1 MLQVLL
7 ENGCGADYIF
17 KGYHV
22 HISAI
27 VLCAIR
33 NSVKCL
39 DILLQNG
46 AKDGPAREGYT
57 AHAWSKFLNWTDCMK
72 LLTKRKKMSKTS
84 RKPVCKTLESYCH
97 EPDDAVKLP
106 AKVTEDADDR
116 DQPDD
121 TANCYATGS
130 LQTKNLTVTYQYSVP
145 PIISI
150 WGLVQWM
157 DISDTLRRL
166 VDQGHDVNVRD
177 QYGRTSLHLAVEEQ
191 SRNGLRTLLQL
202 GADPEVQDTCGATPF
217 WHAVYWNKRSMVQE
231 LIFANVTMETK
242 AQKDAFKL
250 GVPWQ
255 NIITQPTNR
264 SAKFRSPL
272 YIALKRGWKMTAY
285 LLLEAGYD
293 ANEENIEELLAIIK
307 DDTLKTALL
316 EHIHQP
322 PTLMDTCRN
331 FVRRRCGLKIHK
343 LTEELDVPAR
353 IKDCLLLRNVVDL
366 KIEPVL
372 VHI

>member
-1 MLQVLL
+1 MLL
-7 ENGCGADYIF
+7 ENGCNADYVF

-22 HISAI
+22 HISAV

-39 DILLQNG
+39 EILLQNG
-46 AKDGPAREGYT
+46 AKDGPVRDGYT
-57 AHAWSKFLNWTDCMK
+57 AYAWSKLLDWTDCMK
-72 LLTKRKKMSKTS
+72 LLEKT
-84 RKPVCKTLESYCH
+84 RKPCKKSDCKALESNTS
-97 EPDDAVKLP
+97 PDGGKGLDKGA
-106 AKVTEDADDR
+106 E
-116 DQPDD
+116 QPDD
-121 TANCYATGS
+121 TASCFVTGT

-166 VDQGHDVNVRD
+166 ADQGHDVNVRD

-191 SRNGLRTLLQL
+191 SRSGLRTLLQL
-202 GADPEVQDTCGATPF
+202 GANPDLQDACGATPF
-217 WHAVYWNKRSMVQE
+217 WHAVYWNKRSMIQE
-231 LIFANVTMETK
+231 LVFANVTMETEG
-242 AQKDAFKL
+242 QKDAFNL

-255 NIITQPTNR
+255 NILVQPANNT
-264 SAKFRSPL
+264 AQYRSPL
-272 YIALKRGWKMTAY
+272 YMAVKKGWKMTVH

-293 ANEENIEELLAIIK
+293 VKEENI
-307 DDTLKTALL
+307 DTLLEIAKDEKLKAALL
-316 EHIHQP
+316 ECIHQP

-331 FVRRRCGLKIHK
+331 LVRKHCGMKIHK
-343 LTEELDVPAR
+343 LVEGLAVPAR
-353 IKDCLLLRNVVDL
+353 IKDCLLLRDVVDL

-372 VHI
+372 VHL

>member
-1 MLQVLL
+1 M
-7 ENGCGADYIF
+7 ENGCGADYVF

-22 HISAI
+22 HVSAI

-33 NSVKCL
+33 DSVKCL

-46 AKDGPAREGYT
+46 AKDGPARDGYP
-57 AHAWSKFLNWTDCMK
+57 AHAWSKFLNWTNCMK
-72 LLTKRKKMSKTS
+72 LLTKKKKSNKNTK
-84 RKPVCKTLESYCH
+84 KPGCKALESNCPG
-97 EPDDAVKLP
+97 PDEGKTQAQV
-106 AKVTEDADDR
+106 AEQADDK
-116 DQPDD
+116 DQADD
-121 TANCYATGS
+121 TANCFASGT

-191 SRNGLRTLLQL
+191 SRSGLRTLLQL
-202 GADPEVQDTCGATPF
+202 GANPELQDACCATPL

-250 GVPWQ
+250 GAPWQ
-255 NIITQPTNR
+255 NILAQPANR
-264 SAKFRSPL
+264 TAQLRSPL
-272 YIALKRGWKMTAY
+272 YIALKRGWKMTAH

-293 ANEENIEELLAIIK
+293 VKDENIDALLEITK
-307 DDTLKTALL
+307 DETFKAALL
-316 EHIHQP
+316 EHIYQP

-331 FVRRRCGLKIHK
+331 FVRKRCGLKIHK
-343 LTEELDVPAR
+343 LMEGLDVPAR